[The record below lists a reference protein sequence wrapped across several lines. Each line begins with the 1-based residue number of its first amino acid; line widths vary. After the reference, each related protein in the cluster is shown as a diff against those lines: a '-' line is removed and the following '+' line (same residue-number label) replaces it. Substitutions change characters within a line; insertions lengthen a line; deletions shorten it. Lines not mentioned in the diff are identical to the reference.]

1 VSDEVQHVRM
11 TIGQHLEELRWR
23 LLKAICWVMV
33 ALFACLA
40 VQEHLM
46 TWALGPHKR
55 VIAGLEQEVRYR
67 EAPQELRDD
76 VHSAKESDKSLGERL
91 AKFKRK
97 ELKLRESFE
106 TAGPALESLVEAQ
119 GKLKDRLTSLEDRL
133 TALGDTPTAG
143 QLAPITSERVAIA
156 KEAAALHQRYEETAL
171 PFVDTLAKVPDARL
185 MDYKYQ
191 GPFLSYLK
199 LSFICALFLASPMV
213 AHQMW
218 GFVAV
223 GLYPHEKKHINL
235 FAPLSL
241 FCFALGGV
249 FGYFVLI
256 PVGLYFLSTY
266 APPDM
271 MAGTFALGEY
281 LSLFMTLTVVVGL
294 VFELPLVMSFLT
306 LIGVMNSE
314 RYRKYRRYW
323 WFAAVVIGALLTPP
337 DPATQMLLAIPMVGL
352 YEVGILISM
361 FIRPSKPEEPE
372 EEPAPVVAPPK
383 PKPPSLPDDS
393 SAKDATPEEV
403 APKVEPK
410 PAKPAPE
417 APSAASLIKPVEQP
431 RVARGE
437 APPEPEQPS
446 AEEPSAE
453 EPSAEEP
460 SAEEPSTEEPSGP
473 YEGEE
478 EYEGEGD
485 NDDPT
490 LKYLY
495 DEPEEEEEEPA
506 PEEPA
511 EEAEASPEDAEA
523 PSGNEPASEEP
534 ASEEPASEEPASE
547 EPASE
552 EPASEEPASEEPASE
567 EPEPNPDEEP
577 EPNPDEEPSGPYE
590 GEEEYEGEGDNDDPT
605 LKYLYEEPE
614 PPLDSAGGEGA
625 TPSEGPDTP
634 SA

>member
-1 VSDEVQHVRM
+1 MSDDEVQHVRM

-23 LLKAICWVMV
+23 LLKAICWIMV

-46 TWALGPHKR
+46 TWALGPHNR

-67 EAPQELRDD
+67 GAPKELRDD
-76 VHSAKESDKSLGERL
+76 VHSAKESDKTLAERL
-91 AKFKRK
+91 AKFKRQ

-106 TAGPALESLVEAQ
+106 TAGPALETLVQAQ

-133 TALGDTPTAG
+133 AALGETPSAAE
-143 QLAPITSERVAIA
+143 LAPITSERIAIT
-156 KEAAALHQRYEETAL
+156 KEAATLHLRYEETAL

-218 GFVAV
+218 GFIAV
-223 GLYPHEKKHINL
+223 GLFPHEKKHINL

-241 FCFALGGV
+241 LCFALGGI

-266 APPDM
+266 APPEM

-294 VFELPLVMSFLT
+294 VFELPLIMSFLT
-306 LIGVMNSE
+306 LIGVMNAE

-352 YEVGILISM
+352 YEVGILISV
-361 FIRPSKPEEPE
+361 FIKPTKPEEPE
-372 EEPAPVVAPPK
+372 EPEPKVSPPKAAGPPK
-383 PKPPSLPDDS
+383 PPAPKPP
-393 SAKDATPEEV
+393 
-403 APKVEPK
+403 APKPPADSTPK
-410 PAKPAPE
+410 IAPAPEKPAPRKAE
-417 APSAASLIKPVEQP
+417 PPSASSLIKPVEQP
-431 RVARGE
+431 RVARGD
-437 APPEPEQPS
+437 ALPEPEAS
-446 AEEPSAE
+446 SDDSSSEPDDLSS
-453 EPSAEEP
+453 EPA
-460 SAEEPSTEEPSGP
+460 GP

-495 DEPEEEEEEPA
+495 DDPTE
-506 PEEPA
+506 A
-511 EEAEASPEDAEA
+511 EEAEEPAATEDAEA
-523 PSGNEPASEEP
+523 GAEADETDADATEEADESDADATEEP
-534 ASEEPASEEPASE
+534 S
-547 EPASE
+547 
-552 EPASEEPASEEPASE
+552 
-567 EPEPNPDEEP
+567 
-577 EPNPDEEPSGPYE
+577 PDEEPSGPFE
-590 GEEEYEGEGDNDDPT
+590 GEEEFEGEGDNDDPT

-614 PPLDSAGGEGA
+614 PEPEPEPRPEPEPEPLPPAEP
-625 TPSEGPDTP
+625 PSEGPDAP
-634 SA
+634 KA